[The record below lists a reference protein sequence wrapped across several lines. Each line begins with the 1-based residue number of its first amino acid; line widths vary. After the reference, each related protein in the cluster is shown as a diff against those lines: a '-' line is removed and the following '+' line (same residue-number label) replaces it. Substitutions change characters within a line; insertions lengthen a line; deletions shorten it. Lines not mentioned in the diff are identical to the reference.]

1 MRDGR
6 RDSFPRGKM
15 FFRNVSALLLPD
27 CLRKTGTLQA
37 REKLLLRVGTRLFSG
52 TEYPAEGELQSSQ
65 SPSVRG
71 GELPGGHGAEL
82 SSKGGG
88 RCEARASCRLLFGNG
103 APVPFVSS
111 LQKAGGV
118 NVRKECFGDGPCP
131 GLRRSRQ
138 RRISPRIWNR
148 KNLVGTAVAAVC
160 LPGMRT

>member
-1 MRDGR
+1 MEASQRARFVSASASAPDGR
-6 RDSFPRGKM
+6 GRGVAELAEP
-15 FFRNVSALLLPD
+15 VSPGS
-27 CLRKTGTLQA
+27 C
-37 REKLLLRVGTRLFSG
+37 
-52 TEYPAEGELQSSQ
+52 
-65 SPSVRG
+65 
-71 GELPGGHGAEL
+71 PGGHGAEL

-138 RRISPRIWNR
+138 RRRRSSRIRNR
-148 KNLVGTAVAAVC
+148 KNIVGTAVAAVC